1 MAHAAAHI
9 KKARS
14 EMDQPPDLKAL
25 EKARERRRRSRER
38 AERKRKVSGRLTG
51 ITHSFFT
58 SSITLPH
65 HHHHRHDHHH
75 CHLSLLK
82 TLTHCCQGLQKSLS
96 FVHLHFIT
104 CIIKDKEKSCLDGEL
119 LKTKDSVV
127 CSVISVTHTTEMKHT
142 PLNVSS
148 LLSPLVF
155 LSPSPWSGML
165 VSASFIPRLRLPS
178 CTCHINH
185 QCTISQSVSVTV
197 SSVTRSL
204 YSDRNSLL
212 V

>member
-155 LSPSPWSGML
+155 LSPSPL
-165 VSASFIPRLRLPS
+165 VRDACQRILHSTSPSAIMHLSHKSPVYNL
-178 CTCHINH
+178 
-185 QCTISQSVSVTV
+185 SVSISDCVLGNTLTV
-197 SSVTRSL
+197 F
-204 YSDRNSLL
+204 
-212 V
+212 